1 MERSRSSFD
10 AAHKRRPLERSKM
23 NLFRWSQ
30 LTSDVDL
37 PVLESIAVEETGE
50 LEALADPYVVMQVAQ
65 ECAAGGVDVLRGEL
79 TGGRERNLLCGNE
92 CWPAR
97 APDELTKS
105 TASQPGILPPRPVK
119 DGGTMSDGPSSS
131 IREAAF
137 DTAPS
142 AAPFA
147 SPLAAPSASH

>member
-50 LEALADPYVVMQVAQ
+50 LEALAGPYVVMQVAQ
-65 ECAAGGVDVLRGEL
+65 ECAAEAL
-79 TGGRERNLLCGNE
+79 TC
-92 CWPAR
+92 
-97 APDELTKS
+97 
-105 TASQPGILPPRPVK
+105 
-119 DGGTMSDGPSSS
+119 
-131 IREAAF
+131 
-137 DTAPS
+137 S
-142 AAPFA
+142 AG
-147 SPLAAPSASH
+147 S